1 LKRQE
6 LRSLSEETKVYR
18 NKIRLENPRN
28 VQRLLART
36 INLLNDGEISEGRA
50 KAIGYLAGILIKS
63 FETIDLETRLK
74 ELEEQVADKK

>member
-1 LKRQE
+1 VS
-6 LRSLSEETKVYR
+6 SLSEETKVYR

-36 INLLNDGEISEGRA
+36 INLLNDNEISESRA

-74 ELEEQVADKK
+74 ELEKQVIDKK

>member
-1 LKRQE
+1 MRRQE

-50 KAIGYLAGILIKS
+50 KAIGYLTGILIKS
-63 FETIDLETRLK
+63 FETIDFETRLK
-74 ELEEQVADKK
+74 ELEKQVIDKK